1 MPSNTATVN
10 RSQMSHMSIESLSQI
25 YNHNLRLKF
34 GSAPAQL
41 LTKGEQAEKSL
52 EKRASAIKKQ
62 FDTSN
67 LVTTKSQM
75 TNHISKQ
82 AMQGT
87 VSATSWNKYDPDSKS
102 REEVHEKEEK
112 NKSKASVKNTKKF
125 DNQDDSS
132 DDDRVVTKIDK
143 NLKTFSPQSSGRSS
157 HISSRHSVLN

>member
-1 MPSNTATVN
+1 
-10 RSQMSHMSIESLSQI
+10 MSHMSIESLSQI

-102 REEVHEKEEK
+102 REEVHEKEENSK
-112 NKSKASVKNTKKF
+112 KSEKKKSKASKNSKKY
-125 DNQDDSS
+125 DKQDDSS
-132 DDDRVVTKIDK
+132 DDDNIIVAKLDK
-143 NLKTFSPQSSGRSS
+143 NLKTSFSPQNSGRSS
-157 HISSRHSVLN
+157 HISSRNSVVN

>member
-1 MPSNTATVN
+1 M
-10 RSQMSHMSIESLSQI
+10 ESLSQM

-62 FDTSN
+62 FDTNN
-67 LVTTKSQM
+67 LVTTKSQI

-87 VSATSWNKYDPDSKS
+87 ASSNSWNKYDPNAKLSKGDAHDNS
-102 REEVHEKEEK
+102 DAHKHKHGEKKK
-112 NKSKASVKNTKKF
+112 NSKKY
-125 DNQDDSS
+125 DQLDDSS
-132 DDDRVVTKIDK
+132 DDEDIKELNKIDK
-143 NLKTFSPQSSGRSS
+143 NIRTSFSSQSSARSS
-157 HISSRHSVLN
+157 NLSSRNSVN

>member
-1 MPSNTATVN
+1 M
-10 RSQMSHMSIESLSQI
+10 

-87 VSATSWNKYDPDSKS
+87 ASSNSWNKYDSNAKPKGDANEKS
-102 REEVHEKEEK
+102 EANHKKPEKK
-112 NKSKASVKNTKKF
+112 QATTKKNSTKY
-125 DNQDDSS
+125 DHLDDSS
-132 DDDRVVTKIDK
+132 DEELKINKIDK
-143 NLKTFSPQSSGRSS
+143 NMRTSFSSQSSGRSS
-157 HISSRHSVLN
+157 NMSSRNSVN

>member
-1 MPSNTATVN
+1 
-10 RSQMSHMSIESLSQI
+10 MSHLSIESLSQI

-62 FDTSN
+62 FDTNN

-87 VSATSWNKYDPDSKS
+87 LSANSWNAITKS
-102 REEVHEKEEK
+102 REEVHEKEVKHKITEK
-112 NKSKASVKNTKKF
+112 KKSKASVKKY

-132 DDDRVVTKIDK
+132 DEDNRIVNNTIDK
-143 NLKTFSPQSSGRSS
+143 NLKTSFSSQSSARSS
-157 HISSRHSVLN
+157 NISSRNSIVN

>member
-1 MPSNTATVN
+1 
-10 RSQMSHMSIESLSQI
+10 MSHLSIESLSQI

-87 VSATSWNKYDPDSKS
+87 VSATSWNKYDPESKS
-102 REEVHEKEEK
+102 REEVYEKEEK
-112 NKSKASVKNTKKF
+112 NKKNEKKKTKVNNSKKYE
-125 DNQDDSS
+125 NQEDSS
-132 DDDRVVTKIDK
+132 DDDNKVVVKLDKKIRA
-143 NLKTFSPQSSGRSS
+143 NFSPQSSGRSS
-157 HISSRHSVLN
+157 HMSSRNSVVN